1 MRLPGK
7 NSGLSKQKNLRLL
20 YFQDKV
26 VQLSIIRQRRK
37 TLAIHVFPGDKP
49 VEFRVPM
56 KCPWREIDGFLAS
69 RTSWI
74 FESMQ
79 ELAKEPPPPTVT
91 YTSGE
96 LHFFLGEAHALQL
109 QQGRGTVERVNARLK
124 VRCQDP
130 RDQSMVRA
138 QLEKF
143 YKKESLPVFES
154 RLDLCVKRF
163 PVAVEPAGLRVRKM
177 KARWGSC
184 TKSGELCLNTLL
196 VQNSVRV
203 IDFVIMHELCHLR
216 HFSHN
221 RAFYELLDRAMAD
234 WRESEEALGKNL
246 AHPCQFQ
253 LF

>member
-1 MRLPGK
+1 M
-7 NSGLSKQKNLRLL
+7 SKQKNLRLL
-20 YFQDKV
+20 RLQDQV

-37 TLAIHVFPGDKP
+37 TLAIHVFPGDRP

-56 KCPWREIDGFLAS
+56 KCPWREIESFLVS

-79 ELAKEPPPPTVT
+79 ELAKEPPQPAVT
-91 YTSGE
+91 YESGE
-96 LHFFLGEAHALQL
+96 LHFFLGKAHALNL
-109 QQGRGTVERVNARLK
+109 QQGRGKVERLNGQLN
-124 VRCQDP
+124 VRCLDP
-130 RDQSMVRA
+130 SDGSMVRA

-154 RLDLCVKRF
+154 RLDLCIKRF
-163 PVAVEPAGLRVRKM
+163 PLAVEPVGLRVRKM

-184 TKSGELCLNTLL
+184 TRAGELCLNTLL
-196 VQNSVRV
+196 VQNPAWV
-203 IDFVIMHELCHLR
+203 IDFVITHELCHLR

-221 RAFYELLDRAMAD
+221 KAFYGLLDRAMPD
-234 WRESEEALGKNL
+234 WREAEKALGRNL
-246 AHPCQFQ
+246 SSPYQFQ